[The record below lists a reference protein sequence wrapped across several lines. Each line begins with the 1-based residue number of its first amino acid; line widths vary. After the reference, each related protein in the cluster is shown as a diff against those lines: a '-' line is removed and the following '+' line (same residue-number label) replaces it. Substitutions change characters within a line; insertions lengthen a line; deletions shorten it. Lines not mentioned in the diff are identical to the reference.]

1 MNRQRPLTR
10 RDLMRSSAGAL
21 LAAGLW
27 PGAHHAEGENASGD
41 FPFLVVNDLHWKD
54 KTGADWFARLA
65 KQLTSH
71 AEKPEFMLLVG
82 DLAEDGKPE
91 QLGPMRDFCKDLGI
105 PVHVVPGNHDAAAQT
120 DRKAYEELF
129 PDRLNYRFDHRGW
142 QYVAL
147 DSTDGVKGSGVSVL
161 PPSLK
166 WLDETLPKLDK
177 KKPTILFT
185 HFPLGR
191 LTPTRLTNADAV
203 LERFKEL
210 NLRAVFCGHY
220 HGFTERTS
228 GDMVLTTNK
237 CCSFARANHD
247 GTKEKGYFLCSA
259 QAGKVTRTF
268 VEVKPA

>member
-1 MNRQRPLTR
+1 MPPQ
-10 RDLMRSSAGAL
+10 
-21 LAAGLW
+21 
-27 PGAHHAEGENASGD
+27 
-41 FPFLVVNDLHWKD
+41 
-54 KTGADWFARLA
+54 
-65 KQLTSH
+65 
-71 AEKPEFMLLVG
+71 
-82 DLAEDGKPE
+82 
-91 QLGPMRDFCKDLGI
+91 
-105 PVHVVPGNHDAAAQT
+105 QT

-161 PPSLK
+161 PPSLN

-191 LTPTRLTNADAV
+191 LTPTRLANADAV

-228 GDMVLTTNK
+228 GDVVLTTNK

-259 QAGKVTRTF
+259 KAGKVTRTF